1 MPHVEIK
8 CFPGRTESQK
18 KLCAEK
24 ISEVIAETLGC
35 KTSSVSVAIKDIPEE
50 KWKEDVWDKSI
61 ISEKEFLYKNPEYTY
76 NWESYRINS
85 TV

>member
-8 CFPGRTESQK
+8 CFPGRTENQK

-35 KTSSVSVAIKDIPEE
+35 KISSVSVAIKEIAEDD
-50 KWKEDVWDKSI
+50 WKELVWDKKI
-61 ISEKEFLYKNPEYTY
+61 TPDKEKLYKEPGYSCE
-76 NWESYRINS
+76 
-85 TV
+85 